1 MPRMIRCR
9 RNTSGVAAALGL
21 LALALG
27 GILEP
32 GGSAWAGGPLVVG
45 GTFGPPGQPFTW
57 DISLGEVQYRTD
69 GGGLGV
75 LSNSEA
81 NDLVAAMFQVWED
94 VPTAAIGFN
103 RLGQITGLADGNV
116 ETLAEFD
123 RVVGRCEAGSQSPII
138 YDKQGA
144 LFSVLFGPG
153 SGVIGFAGPCQ
164 VSSGGRIVSALV
176 ALNGGFLDGQ
186 TFNGELTGNE
196 FEAVFIHEFGHF
208 FGLDHSQVNLNCLFG
223 CASGSDDA
231 FGLPTMFPFLIS
243 GLTEVPGV
251 HPART
256 LSMDDLAW
264 VSRLYPDPSFS
275 SSYGTISGTILF
287 SDGLTPAQGVNVI
300 ARRVNDLGTTENE
313 SRRFAVSVVSGYRFT
328 GNPGQSV
335 TGTNTGGSPFGSR
348 DPALIGAFEIPVP
361 PGAYTIEV
369 EGLSAA
375 FQGGSSV
382 GPLDPPFPNPGA
394 QEFWNVGEAN
404 DDPTYLSSPVTVAAG
419 ATASGIDII
428 LNGTPRRLDAF
439 EIVRLWLRESLAPWL
454 RENREWVRG

>member
-1 MPRMIRCR
+1 
-9 RNTSGVAAALGL
+9 
-21 LALALG
+21 
-27 GILEP
+27 
-32 GGSAWAGGPLVVG
+32 
-45 GTFGPPGQPFTW
+45 
-57 DISLGEVQYRTD
+57 
-69 GGGLGV
+69 
-75 LSNSEA
+75 
-81 NDLVAAMFQVWED
+81 MFQVWED

-164 VSSGGRIVSALV
+164 VSNGGRIVSALV
-176 ALNGGFLDGQ
+176 ALNGG
-186 TFNGELTGNE
+186 
-196 FEAVFIHEFGHF
+196 GHF

-287 SDGLTPAQGVNVI
+287 SDGLTPAQG
-300 ARRVNDLGTTENE
+300 
-313 SRRFAVSVVSGYRFT
+313 
-328 GNPGQSV
+328 
-335 TGTNTGGSPFGSR
+335 
-348 DPALIGAFEIPVP
+348 
-361 PGAYTIEV
+361 
-369 EGLSAA
+369 
-375 FQGGSSV
+375 
-382 GPLDPPFPNPGA
+382 
-394 QEFWNVGEAN
+394 
-404 DDPTYLSSPVTVAAG
+404 
-419 ATASGIDII
+419 
-428 LNGTPRRLDAF
+428 
-439 EIVRLWLRESLAPWL
+439 
-454 RENREWVRG
+454 